1 MNGQEIARLVGRR
14 TALRYLALGTMASL
28 IAACTG
34 NKTEAGG
41 PKKQALKAFAAGEWD
56 YQSSAG
62 HHGVLTITPDGQWS
76 TTQWNGAAGQWEL
89 DGTRLQVHMTP
100 RHGDEGAID
109 PFLVPDMTEGVE
121 DGFAG
126 QYRLNGGWS
135 SDIGR
140 TAQAT
145 YKNAQLTLHF
155 PAYYDG
161 GKGNGLTVTCTRRK

>member
-1 MNGQEIARLVGRR
+1 MKGPDITRLVGRR

-41 PKKQALKAFAAGEWD
+41 PKKQALKAFAVGEWD

-62 HHGVLTITPDGQWS
+62 HQGVLTIAADGRWS
-76 TTQWNGAAGQWEL
+76 TTQWDGLAGQWDL
-89 DGTRLQVHMTP
+89 DGTRLRVQSYDDDV
-100 RHGDEGAID
+100 
-109 PFLVPDMTEGVE
+109 PFVVPDMTQSVE
-121 DGFAG
+121 DGFTG
-126 QYRLNGGWS
+126 QYRLNEGWS

-155 PAYYDG
+155 PTYSDG
-161 GKGNGLTVTCTRRK
+161 GKGSGLTVTCTRRK